1 MKYQKVTKETFNEFI
16 KNHVNGGWNPTF
28 KNLEMP
34 KNEAEFKEFTKNI
47 YGVELSVDCLA
58 YPKHTLNE
66 EYSCQYEIKGMEE
79 SEYSKKGIIP
89 LWDKEYGQ
97 YDGLKVLLNSCFG
110 GLSCGG
116 VATYH
121 YGQTE
126 CSKETWLRVK
136 NWDDN
141 NQMKVYKSAMEQTQS
156 LNEIF
161 GEGFL

>member
-1 MKYQKVTKETFNEFI
+1 MEYQKLTKETFNDFVER
-16 KNHVNGGWNPTF
+16 HVEGSWKPTF

-58 YPKHTLNE
+58 YPKGVLDDG
-66 EYSCQYEIKGMEE
+66 YSCKYKIQGMKEI
-79 SEYSKKGIIP
+79 EYCKKGLMP
-89 LWDKEYGQ
+89 LWNDKYGQ
-97 YDGLKVLLNSCFG
+97 YDGLKVFLNSCFG
-110 GLSCGG
+110 ELSCGG

-121 YGQTE
+121 YGQTN
-126 CSKETWLRVK
+126 CDKETWLRVK

-141 NQMKVYKSAMEQTQS
+141 NQAKVFKSSMEQRQS

-161 GEGFL
+161 GSGF